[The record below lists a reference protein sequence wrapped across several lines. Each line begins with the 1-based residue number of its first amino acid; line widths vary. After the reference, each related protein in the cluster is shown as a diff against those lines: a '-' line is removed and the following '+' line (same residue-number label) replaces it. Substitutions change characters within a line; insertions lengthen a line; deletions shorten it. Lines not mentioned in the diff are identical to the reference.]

1 EPTSSIGG
9 TPSYSIPEV
18 MSEYDSSS
26 TLPEIE
32 QRQMR
37 LRYRCDWLQALFNE
51 TILELKLILKVE
63 ELGEEQ
69 NQDVTISER
78 EILKFANSMPSVLL
92 DFEKKAETPEEIQQ
106 RQQQLEHY
114 RACFKYLLD
123 DTQREL
129 TILAEIIQSLQ
140 GEAVTSDGEEMI

>member
-1 EPTSSIGG
+1 
-9 TPSYSIPEV
+9 

-26 TLPEIE
+26 TLPEIR

-37 LRYRCDWLQALFNE
+37 LRYRYDWLQALLNE

-63 ELGEEQ
+63 ELIVEQ
-69 NQDVTISER
+69 DQDVIISER
-78 EILKFANSMPSVLL
+78 EILKFVNSMPSVLL
-92 DFEKKAETPEEIQQ
+92 DFEKKAETPEEIQK

-114 RACFKYLLD
+114 QACFQYLLD
-123 DTQREL
+123 DTHREL

-140 GEAVTSDGEEMI
+140 DKAVTGGEEGMI

>member
-1 EPTSSIGG
+1 
-9 TPSYSIPEV
+9 

-78 EILKFANSMPSVLL
+78 EILRFVNSMPSVLL

-123 DTQREL
+123 DAQREL